1 MMRFAIGIDIGGTKM
16 LAALGDERGNLLAEM
31 ACSTHNVHGGEAG
44 VTELVEAVAVK
55 AGLRPQDAAAI
66 GVGAP
71 GPMDLATGTLLN
83 PPNLGWG
90 TVPIRQLIL
99 DRFGVPTMLTN
110 DCKAAG
116 YGEFRFGAGRGTQN
130 MVYLGIG
137 TGIGGCVIIGG
148 QVYVGATGNAGE
160 IGHTVIALDGPLC
173 GCGARGCLEALAS
186 GSALGRLGQ
195 EAAATSG
202 GQLLAL
208 VNGDV
213 KAITGAHVAQA
224 AAQGDPVAQ
233 GVFNYAI
240 RGLGA
245 GVGNVM
251 NAFGPERVVLGGG
264 VVAKNGSGYV
274 KRVEEATQGFTLRG
288 CGVPVVA
295 AELGERSGV
304 LGALA
309 HAWEQART
317 HK

>member
-1 MMRFAIGIDIGGTKM
+1 MIQFAIGIDIGGTKM

-31 ACSTHNVHGGEAG
+31 ACSTHNVHGGEAD
-44 VTELVEAVAVK
+44 VTALVEAVAAK
-55 AGLRPQDAAAI
+55 AGLRPQNAVTI

-90 TVPIRQLIL
+90 TVPLRQIIL
-99 DRFGVPTMLTN
+99 DHFGVPTMLTN

-116 YGEFRFGAGRGTQN
+116 FGEFRFGAGRGTQN

-160 IGHTVIALDGPLC
+160 VGHTVIALDGPLC
-173 GCGARGCLEALAS
+173 SCGARGCLEAIA
-186 GSALGRLGQ
+186 GGWALGRLGQ
-195 EAAATSG
+195 EAAAASG

-213 KAITGAHVAQA
+213 SAITGAHVAQA
-224 AAQGDPVAQ
+224 AAQGDSIAQ
-233 GVFNYAI
+233 DVLAYAI

-264 VVAKNGSGYV
+264 VVAKNGSDYV
-274 KRVEEATQGFTLRG
+274 KRVEEAARGFTLEG
-288 CGVPVVA
+288 CGAPVVA